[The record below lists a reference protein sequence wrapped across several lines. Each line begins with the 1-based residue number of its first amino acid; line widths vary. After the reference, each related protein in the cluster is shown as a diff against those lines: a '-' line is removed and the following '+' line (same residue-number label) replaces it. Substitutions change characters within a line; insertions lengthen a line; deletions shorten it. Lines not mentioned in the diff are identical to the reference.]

1 MGCMGVE
8 GVPLQLSVCGQPRA
22 VLLLLLLLL
31 RSQCTP
37 RLLFPK
43 SSCPAALLHQQR
55 SGRQQQGQQG
65 QQQQGD
71 GGEGLDMGGVGV
83 GLGQVVDAAI
93 SESMYNMME
102 GCVSGEVLLVVLLV
116 VLPVV
121 LLLLAVGGGAPH
133 QVNPRLR
140 APGESREVA

>member
-1 MGCMGVE
+1 MDSPE
-8 GVPLQLSVCGQPRA
+8 Q
-22 VLLLLLLLL
+22 VLRLWLLLL
-31 RSQCTP
+31 RSQRTP

-43 SSCPAALLHQQR
+43 SSCPVALLHQQR

-65 QQQQGD
+65 QQQGD
-71 GGEGLDMGGVGV
+71 GGKGLNMGGL